1 MSEQE
6 PAAVWRQPTT
16 THAARGA
23 GRPRLHI
30 RDELNRYVHEIT
42 ADLTRIGSAEEN
54 EIVLPGAEPMHATIT
69 HDAADEYILTMFAAG
84 ETNAAAPQGAPDR
97 RRSTE
102 TLRTG
107 AHFSAGPWHLVFAR
121 DEYADHGRPYGGRQ
135 GGEFAH
141 QRRQAPRP
149 DYTPRAQLSDEQ
161 IVLIDEVVNGVDTP
175 AFEFYVVK
183 NDRSALYSAM
193 VGSTEI
199 GGLSYTTAGA
209 DRLVLLEVS
218 VLPVHRKQGIATAL
232 IRRVLDDVRERS
244 LTVSVVCPIVHEF
257 IARHP
262 EYADLMESDG

>member
-6 PAAVWRQPTT
+6 SGSAWSRPTT

-23 GRPRLHI
+23 GRPRLLI

-42 ADLTRIGSAEEN
+42 GDLTRIGSAEDN
-54 EIVLPGAEPMHATIT
+54 EVVLPGTEPVHATIT
-69 HDAADEYILTMFAAG
+69 HDAADEYVLTMFGAG
-84 ETNAAAPQGAPDR
+84 ETNAASAQGPEP

-102 TLRTG
+102 ILRTG
-107 AHFSAGPWHLVFAR
+107 AHFSAGGWRLVFAR

-141 QRRQAPRP
+141 QRRQAARP
-149 DYTPRAQLSDEQ
+149 DYTPRDQLSHEQ
-161 IVLIDEVVNGVDTP
+161 VVLIDEVANGADTP

-183 NDRSALYSAM
+183 DESSTQYSAM

-199 GGLSYTTAGA
+199 GGLSYTTAGG

-218 VLPVHRKQGIATAL
+218 VFPLHRNQGIATAL

-244 LTVSVVCPIVHEF
+244 QTVSVVCPIVHEF
-257 IARHP
+257 VARHP
-262 EYADLMESDG
+262 EYADLMERAE

>member
-6 PAAVWRQPTT
+6 SGSAWSRPTT

-30 RDELNRYVHEIT
+30 RDELNRHVHEIT
-42 ADLTRIGSAEEN
+42 TDLTRIGSAEDN
-54 EIVLPGAEPMHATIT
+54 EIVLAGAEPMHATIT
-69 HDAADEYILTMFAAG
+69 HDANDEYVLTMFGAG
-84 ETNAAAPQGAPDR
+84 ETNAATSRGPEG

-107 AHFSAGPWHLVFAR
+107 AHFSAGGWRLVFAR
-121 DEYADHGRPYGGRQ
+121 DEFADHGRPYGGRQ

-149 DYTPRAQLSDEQ
+149 DYTPRDQLSEEQ
-161 IVLIDEVVNGVDTP
+161 VVLIDEVANGADTP

-183 NDRSALYSAM
+183 DERSAQYSAM
-193 VGSTEI
+193 VGPTEI
-199 GGLSYTTAGA
+199 GGLTYTTAGA

-218 VLPVHRKQGIATAL
+218 VFPVHRKQGIATAL
-232 IRRVLDDVRERS
+232 IRRVLDDVRDRS
-244 LTVSVVCPIVHEF
+244 QTVSVVCPIVHEF

-262 EYADLMESDG
+262 EYADLMESAG